1 MVFSSAGLSTLLAT
15 RKVGF
20 LVRLR
25 MRATVSSSSV
35 MPVVAS
41 TTKTMASASSQAA
54 SACSR
59 MRPAKAS
66 SDLPVSMPPVS
77 TSVKSTPFQSASW

>member
-1 MVFSSAGLSTLLAT
+1 MVFSSSGLSSLLAT
-15 RKVGF
+15 RKIGF
-20 LVRLR
+20 LVRRR

-35 MPVVAS
+35 MPVLAS
-41 TTKTMASASSQAA
+41 TTKMMASASAQAA

-59 MRPAKAS
+59 MLPAKAS

-77 TSVKSTPFQSASW
+77 TSVKSRPFQSASW